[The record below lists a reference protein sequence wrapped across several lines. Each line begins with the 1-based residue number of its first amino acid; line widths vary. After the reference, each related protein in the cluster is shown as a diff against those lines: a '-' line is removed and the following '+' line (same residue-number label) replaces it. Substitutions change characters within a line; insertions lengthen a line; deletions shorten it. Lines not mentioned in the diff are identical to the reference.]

1 MILNILSLQIISS
14 ATIQKRKVKMKN
26 LKIIGPDFS
35 TFVRSIEMI
44 CQLKS
49 LPYSLQSQWQDEDV
63 TLGSKGLLKLHP
75 YGKVPV
81 LIDGD
86 FILPESNAIA
96 RYLDTLTGPSVFASD
111 KKQAALIDAWS
122 SMLSIYGYR
131 DLISLYVLTLKF
143 PANQDGTP
151 CLEALEKG
159 KQAAHSTLKILAEK
173 YKSQNKKTNWFLGE
187 QFTLVDAILLPMLD
201 YVHGLEG
208 DLNLLN
214 QYPDLKRYYQAA
226 LEYPHCAEVLSF
238 NS

>member
-1 MILNILSLQIISS
+1 MNTLNI
-14 ATIQKRKVKMKN
+14 V
-26 LKIIGPDFS
+26 GPDFS
-35 TFVRSIEMI
+35 TFVRTIEMI
-44 CQLKS
+44 CKFKS
-49 LPYSLQSQWQDEDV
+49 LPYTLQSQWQGEDV

-86 FILPESNAIA
+86 FVLPESNAIA

-111 KKQAALIDAWS
+111 IKQAALIDAWS

-151 CLEALEKG
+151 CLEALEKE
-159 KQAAHSTLKILAEK
+159 KQAAHSTLKILEEK
-173 YKSQNKKTNWFLGE
+173 YNPQPQSSWFLGE

-201 YVHGLEG
+201 YIHGLEG

-214 QYPDLKRYYQAA
+214 QYPELKRYYQDAF
-226 LEYPHCAEVLSF
+226 EYPHCAEVLSF
-238 NS
+238 NN

>member
-1 MILNILSLQIISS
+1 
-14 ATIQKRKVKMKN
+14 MKN

-86 FILPESNAIA
+86 LILPESNAIA
-96 RYLDTLTGPSVFASD
+96 RYLDTLAGPSVFASD
-111 KKQAALIDAWS
+111 KKQTALIDAWS

-131 DLISLYVLTLKF
+131 DLISLYVLTIKF

-151 CLEALEKG
+151 CLEAVEKG